1 MEKRNIKAWVIKMS
15 SPRRIYS
22 IDVLRGLT
30 ISLMII
36 VNNPGSWA
44 SVYPPLLHAKWH
56 GCTPTDL
63 VFPFFLLIVGASTR
77 FAFVKWHYYPSKE
90 FHLHVFWRSL
100 SIFLAGILLNAFP
113 FIKQDWN
120 WESFRFFGVLQRIA
134 IAYGLSAILIIRY
147 DFKIILK
154 IITSILLFYWAALY
168 FFNPVSSY
176 SVETNL
182 VRTIDIFLF
191 GENHLY
197 KGFGIAFDPEG
208 LFSTIPAVATVL
220 IGYLLGGMLHTTKNF
235 NDCAKRMSI
244 LGLVLIVTGY
254 LWGFILPINKP
265 LWTSSYVLF
274 TSGFGAL
281 SLSFLTY
288 LIDIKGFKKYFIP
301 FEIFGTNSIFLFLL
315 SGLWT
320 KTIIA
325 IKLDLDGN
333 LVSSYYY
340 LYKTVFYPIFGSYNG
355 SLVFALTHLLFFWLI
370 LFWMH
375 QKKINIKL

>member
-1 MEKRNIKAWVIKMS
+1 MS

-22 IDVLRGLT
+22 IDVFRGLT

-44 SVYPPLLHAKWH
+44 SVYSPLLHAKWH
-56 GCTPTDL
+56 GCTLTDL

-77 FAFVKWHYYPSKE
+77 FAFVRWHYYPSKE
-90 FHLHVFWRSL
+90 FHLYVFWRSL

-134 IAYGLSAILIIRY
+134 IAYGISAILIIRY

-154 IITSILLFYWAALY
+154 IITSILLFYWAALF
-168 FFNPVSSY
+168 FFNPQSSY
-176 SVETNL
+176 SIETNI
-182 VRTIDIFLF
+182 VRAIDLFLF
-191 GENHLY
+191 GEKHLY

-244 LGLVLIVTGY
+244 LGLTLILSGY

-288 LIDIKGFKKYFIP
+288 LIDIKGYKKYFIP

-315 SGLWT
+315 
-320 KTIIA
+320 
-325 IKLDLDGN
+325 
-333 LVSSYYY
+333 
-340 LYKTVFYPIFGSYNG
+340 
-355 SLVFALTHLLFFWLI
+355 
-370 LFWMH
+370 
-375 QKKINIKL
+375 